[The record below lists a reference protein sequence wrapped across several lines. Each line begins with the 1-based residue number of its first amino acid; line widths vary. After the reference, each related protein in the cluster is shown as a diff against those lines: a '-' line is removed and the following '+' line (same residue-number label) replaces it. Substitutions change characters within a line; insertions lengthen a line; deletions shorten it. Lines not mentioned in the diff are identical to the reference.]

1 MLVFIIQRLSA
12 IALIIFLSLHM
23 IVVHYPPGH
32 LDFSRVLERL
42 ADPLW
47 KSIDIAFL
55 IAVLFHA
62 LAGTYAVL
70 LDIERVTPMKRVLAV
85 VLVVLGIIGFAY
97 GTFTII
103 SFQPPE
109 SLLTAY

>member
-1 MLVFIIQRLSA
+1 MYIFIIQRLSA
-12 IALIIFLSLHM
+12 IALVVFLSLHM

-47 KSIDIAFL
+47 KAIDIAFL
-55 IAVLFHA
+55 VTVLLHA

-70 LDIERVTPMKRVLAV
+70 MDIEQVTPLKRILAGVLI
-85 VLVVLGIIGFAY
+85 VLGIIGAAY
-97 GTFTII
+97 GTYTII
-103 SFQPPE
+103 SFQLPA
-109 SLLTAY
+109 SMLAAH

>member
-1 MLVFIIQRLSA
+1 MRIFIIQRISA
-12 IALIIFLSLHM
+12 IALVVFLSLHM

-47 KSIDIAFL
+47 KAIDIAFL
-55 IAVLFHA
+55 FAVLFHA

-70 LDIERVTPMKRVLAV
+70 TDIERVTPLKRILAGA
-85 VLVVLGIIGFAY
+85 LIVLGIIGAVY
-97 GTFTII
+97 GTYTVL
-103 SFQPPE
+103 SFQPPA
-109 SLLTAY
+109 SMLVVH

>member
-1 MLVFIIQRLSA
+1 MPIFIIQRFSA
-12 IALIIFLSLHM
+12 IALVIFLSLHM

-47 KSIDIAFL
+47 KAIDIGFL
-55 IAVLFHA
+55 FAVLFHA

-70 LDIERVTPMKRVLAV
+70 TDIERVTPLKRLLAG
-85 VLVVLGIIGFAY
+85 VLVVLGIIGVAY
-97 GTFTII
+97 GTYTIL
-103 SFQPPE
+103 SFQPPA
-109 SLLTAY
+109 SILVGH

>member
-1 MLVFIIQRLSA
+1 MRIFIIQRLSA
-12 IALIIFLSLHM
+12 IALVVFLSLHM

-47 KSIDIAFL
+47 KAIDVAFL
-55 IAVLFHA
+55 FAVLLHA

-70 LDIERVTPMKRVLAV
+70 MDIERMTPLKRILAG
-85 VLVVLGIIGFAY
+85 VLVVLGIIGAVY
-97 GTFTII
+97 GTYTVL
-103 SFQPPE
+103 SFQPPA
-109 SLLTAY
+109 SMLIVH

>member
-1 MLVFIIQRLSA
+1 MLIFIIQRLSA
-12 IALIIFLSLHM
+12 IALVVFLSLHM

-47 KSIDIAFL
+47 KAIDIAFL
-55 IAVLFHA
+55 FAVLCHA

-70 LDIERVTPMKRVLAV
+70 TDIERVTPLKRILAGVLI
-85 VLVVLGIIGFAY
+85 VLGIIGVAY
-97 GTFTII
+97 GTYTVL
-103 SFQPPE
+103 SFQPPA
-109 SLLTAY
+109 SMLAVH

>member
-12 IALIIFLSLHM
+12 IALVVFLSLHM

-47 KSIDIAFL
+47 KAIDVAFL
-55 IAVLFHA
+55 IAVLSHA

-70 LDIERVTPMKRVLAV
+70 TDVERVTPMKRILAGA
-85 VLVVLGIIGFAY
+85 LVVLGIIGFAY
-97 GTFTII
+97 GTFTIL
-103 SFQPPE
+103 SFQPPT
-109 SLLTAY
+109 SLLAAQ

>member
-1 MLVFIIQRLSA
+1 MRIFIIQRISA
-12 IALIIFLSLHM
+12 IALVVFLSLHM

-47 KSIDIAFL
+47 KAIDIAFL
-55 IAVLFHA
+55 FAVLLHA

-70 LDIERVTPMKRVLAV
+70 TDIERVTPLKRILAG
-85 VLVVLGIIGFAY
+85 VLVVLGIIGVVY
-97 GTFTII
+97 GSYTVL
-103 SFQPPE
+103 SFQPPA
-109 SLLTAY
+109 SMLVVH

>member
-1 MLVFIIQRLSA
+1 MSIFIIQRISA
-12 IALIIFLSLHM
+12 IALVVFLTLHM

-32 LDFSRVLERL
+32 LDFSRVLDRL
-42 ADPLW
+42 ANPLW
-47 KSIDIAFL
+47 KVIDIAFL
-55 IAVLFHA
+55 VAVLLHG

-70 LDIERVTPMKRVLAV
+70 LDIERVTPLKRVLAV
-85 VLVVLGIIGFAY
+85 VLVVIGIIGFAY

-103 SFQPPE
+103 SFQPPG

>member
-1 MLVFIIQRLSA
+1 MRIFIIQRISA
-12 IALIIFLSLHM
+12 IALVIFLTLHM

-32 LDFSRVLERL
+32 IDFSRVLDRL

-47 KSIDIAFL
+47 KAIDIAFL
-55 IAVLFHA
+55 VAALSHA

-70 LDIERVTPMKRVLAV
+70 LDIERVTPLKRVIAGILI
-85 VLVVLGIIGFAY
+85 VLGIIGLAF

-103 SFQPPE
+103 SFQPPQ
-109 SLLTAY
+109 S